1 MRDLGDKFDDK
12 HELEGDIE
20 GVGEDG
26 GESNIFFEMALEDFT
41 DVLGEY
47 IGGIVEM
54 SSL

>member
-26 GESNIFFEMALEDFT
+26 GESNIFFEITSGFGGFHRY
-41 DVLGEY
+41 VLVEY
-47 IGGIVEM
+47 IGGIVEK
-54 SSL
+54 